1 MSGLEA
7 ENWDVGDLVTPG
19 SQDADITRPSQQ
31 QTTSDSASAGSDS
44 DKGDGR
50 QDDTLSVAPTRNPE
64 TRRYLREETVRG
76 ILALSTL
83 LLFALTG
90 AAAFC
95 VVVFDLG
102 EWEDTKDLLD
112 VLIPV
117 ETLLLGGAVSFYY
130 ATTPSRR

>member
-1 MSGLEA
+1 MSELEP
-7 ENWDVGDLVTPG
+7 ENWDIGDLITPG
-19 SQDADITRPSQQ
+19 SQDADTTKPSQQ
-31 QTTSDSASAGSDS
+31 QTTAGSASAGSGSGGDS
-44 DKGDGR
+44 ST
-50 QDDTLSVAPTRNPE
+50 QDHTLSVGQTRDPE
-64 TRRYLREETVRG
+64 TRRYFREETVRG

-95 VVVFDLG
+95 VVVFELG
-102 EWEDTKDLLD
+102 NWENTKDLLD

-130 ATTPSRR
+130 ATTPSRN